1 VPVQGQ
7 APCQNIRQP
16 QRDIDHGFCPV
27 GAALP
32 PVDQDAVR
40 ALTGRAHRTAEVAV
54 DLIESLFSKSTLI
67 RQSAP
72 RGL

>member
-1 VPVQGQ
+1 
-7 APCQNIRQP
+7 
-16 QRDIDHGFCPV
+16 
-27 GAALP
+27 
-32 PVDQDAVR
+32 VR